1 MKKRI
6 ALPLVAAALMT
17 VSAAF
22 AQPPGGGGPGG
33 GGGFNFTPEMRAKME
48 KFRKFS
54 ENHKNYRTLS
64 TTMRS
69 IVEMDKEAK
78 TKLTKDQAK
87 KIWAAISPWT
97 SKPVMTD
104 AQALALNKQIAGAL
118 TMPQLKK
125 MAAVSAEQGRRGG
138 FGGGGG
144 GRPGGGGG
152 FGGGAPGGGGG
163 APGGGGFGG
172 GGGRPGGGGGGGGR
186 GNFDFSK
193 MPDPKEYNPV
203 NPASYQDSPF
213 SQRMK
218 QRTTEFLTLI
228 KSRAA

>member
-6 ALPLVAAALMT
+6 ALPLLAAALMT

-22 AQPPGGGGPGG
+22 AQPPGGGGAPGG
-33 GGGFNFTPEMRAKME
+33 GGGFQMTPELRAKFDKM
-48 KFRKFS
+48 RKFG

-64 TTMRS
+64 MTMRS

-87 KIWAAISPWT
+87 KIWAAIAPWA
-97 SKPVMTD
+97 SKMTMTD
-104 AQALALNKQIAGAL
+104 AQALAVNKQISGAL

-138 FGGGGG
+138 GFGGGGG
-144 GRPGGGGG
+144 GRAG
-152 FGGGAPGGGGG
+152 
-163 APGGGGFGG
+163 GGGGFGG
-172 GGGRPGGGGGGGGR
+172 GGGGGFGGGGGAAGGGGGAGRPGGGGGR
-186 GNFDFSK
+186 GNFDPSK
-193 MPDPKEYNPV
+193 MPDPKEYNPL
-203 NPASYQDSPF
+203 NPNSYQESPF

-218 QRTTEFLTLI
+218 TRTNEFLTLI

>member
-22 AQPPGGGGPGG
+22 AQPPGGGPPGG
-33 GGGFNFTPEMRAKME
+33 GGGGGFQMTPELRAKFDKM
-48 KFRKFS
+48 RKFGES
-54 ENHKNYRTLS
+54 HKNYRSLS
-64 TTMRS
+64 TTLRS
-69 IVEMDKEAK
+69 IVEMDKDPK

-87 KIWAAISPWT
+87 KIWGAVSPWS

-104 AQALALNKQIAGAL
+104 AQALAVNKQISGAL
-118 TMPQLKK
+118 TLPQLKK
-125 MAAVSAEQGRRGG
+125 MASMSAQMGNRGGRGGGGGG

-144 GRPGGGGG
+144 GGFGGGGG
-152 FGGGAPGGGGG
+152 Q
-163 APGGGGFGG
+163 GG
-172 GGGRPGGGGGGGGR
+172 GGGRPGGGGGGGFGGGGGGR
-186 GNFDFSK
+186 GNFDPSK
-193 MPDPKEYNPV
+193 IPDPKEYNPL
-203 NPASYQDSPF
+203 NPNSYQESPF

-218 QRTTEFLTLI
+218 QRLNEFITLI